1 MEFYIR
7 QNATLPYLKVK
18 VFKDGRNNYKEF
30 SDSLTAST
38 ITFSMYDEETQVYK
52 ILDRPAS
59 IMSTDTIPAEYYV
72 YYQFR
77 KTDSKKSGRYIGE
90 FKITNSQ
97 GTIILPLRETLF
109 VNVLESFADS
119 DTCCRPNRGD
129 VPVVFPT
136 ETPRN
141 TVTPTLSLSTT
152 PTPTVTP
159 SNSPTP
165 SVTPTYTPTGTNT
178 PTPTPTYTPTGTNTP
193 TPTPTNAYYNYN
205 WELGGLVSC
214 CDGSNV
220 PTGLLS
226 SDSILTSG
234 DIISINLDGDIK
246 CYELINIPT
255 LFNQGSPLG
264 PIVINTY
271 SDCDACKSVYG
282 CDSPTPTPTH
292 TPTSTITPTPSSLPI
307 TPNLYY
313 DAGNSSSYPGTGTAL
328 YNIGSDGSASGTQ
341 GTLSGVVYESGI
353 ASGVF
358 NFDGGSDRIT
368 FPSYD
373 FGDQITV
380 TAWVYPR
387 YEPSINTLLANAT
400 ANSFTDGFKL
410 HWNSWN
416 TTNYRIL
423 VEAGN
428 GGTGGAYAT
437 TNTNVVVANQWQQLT
452 YVIDFTNQTISLY
465 RNGTLLSGTGSLVA
479 NVNTSATW
487 NIGSMMGAYYMDAN
501 LGELKVFKSLLSS
514 TDISD
519 EYNNSKTRYG
529 L

>member
-59 IMSTDTIPAEYYV
+59 IMSTDTIPVEYYV

-129 VPVVFPT
+129 APVVFPT

-152 PTPTVTP
+152 PTP
-159 SNSPTP
+159 
-165 SVTPTYTPTGTNT
+165 SV
-178 PTPTPTYTPTGTNTP
+178 TPTYTPTGTNTP

-214 CDGSNV
+214 CDGSDV

-226 SDSILTSG
+226 SNSVLTSG

-255 LFNQGSPLG
+255 LINQGSPLG
-264 PIVINTY
+264 PIVTNTY
-271 SDCDACKSVYG
+271 SDCDTCKSIYG
-282 CDSPTPTPTH
+282 CT
-292 TPTSTITPTPSSLPI
+292 
-307 TPNLYY
+307 
-313 DAGNSSSYPGTGTAL
+313 
-328 YNIGSDGSASGTQ
+328 
-341 GTLSGVVYESGI
+341 
-353 ASGVF
+353 
-358 NFDGGSDRIT
+358 
-368 FPSYD
+368 
-373 FGDQITV
+373 
-380 TAWVYPR
+380 
-387 YEPSINTLLANAT
+387 
-400 ANSFTDGFKL
+400 
-410 HWNSWN
+410 
-416 TTNYRIL
+416 
-423 VEAGN
+423 
-428 GGTGGAYAT
+428 
-437 TNTNVVVANQWQQLT
+437 
-452 YVIDFTNQTISLY
+452 
-465 RNGTLLSGTGSLVA
+465 
-479 NVNTSATW
+479 
-487 NIGSMMGAYYMDAN
+487 
-501 LGELKVFKSLLSS
+501 
-514 TDISD
+514 
-519 EYNNSKTRYG
+519 
-529 L
+529 